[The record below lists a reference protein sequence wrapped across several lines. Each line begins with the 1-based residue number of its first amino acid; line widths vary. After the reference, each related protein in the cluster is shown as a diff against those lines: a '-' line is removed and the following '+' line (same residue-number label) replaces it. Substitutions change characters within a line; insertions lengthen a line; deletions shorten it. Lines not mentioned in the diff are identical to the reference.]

1 MHLRNCLGILH
12 QKQYRIYSGPWNV
25 LYLQAAA
32 RGLHVVATVAQEIVQ
47 HTNPVVSVQEMFA
60 LQ

>member
-1 MHLRNCLGILH
+1 M
-12 QKQYRIYSGPWNV
+12 